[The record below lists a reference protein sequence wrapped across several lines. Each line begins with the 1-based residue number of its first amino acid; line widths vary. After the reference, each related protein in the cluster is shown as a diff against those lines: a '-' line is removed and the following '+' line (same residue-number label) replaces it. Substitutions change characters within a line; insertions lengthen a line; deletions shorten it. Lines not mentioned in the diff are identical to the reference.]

1 MINKVVPNEL
11 LMFEAERMA
20 SAIATQSPVAVQMAK
35 ESILKSM
42 DMPLSDGL
50 LFERRNYMT
59 CFDTPEQKAKMNAFI
74 NK

>member
-1 MINKVVPNEL
+1 
-11 LMFEAERMA
+11 
-20 SAIATQSPVAVQMAK
+20 MAK